1 MTMEY
6 LNSLNEPQRQAV
18 TYSDGPSLVIAG
30 AGSGKTRVLT
40 YKIAY
45 LLQSGLKP
53 QSILALTFTKK
64 AATEMKDRIAKVVGT
79 EAASKLWMGT
89 FHSIFARILRA
100 EAEKLGLDKDFTIYD
115 GTDSQNLL
123 ATIIKERKLDDK
135 TYNAKKIHARIS
147 RLKNDLVTPQ
157 MYRDIPEFHE
167 RDLADHLYAFGDLYA
182 AYAAR
187 CKNANALDFDDILLF
202 TNILL
207 RDDPQV
213 AFKYQNK
220 FRFILVDEYQD
231 TNASQYR
238 IIRKLCQQH
247 HKLCVV
253 GDDAQSIYGF
263 RGADVRN
270 ILSFTNDYPES
281 KVFRLEQNYRSTQTI
296 VNVANSLIAK
306 NSQQLEKHAFS
317 EQEVGNKVR
326 VFGAYTEGE
335 EAQVVAN
342 SIDRL
347 VKEADCKYSDFA
359 VLYRVNTQSRLI
371 EKALRDKNIPSRVW
385 GGKTFYQRAD
395 IKNIVSYCRLA
406 INHRDEEAFKR
417 IVNDP
422 PRGIGDVTVGKI
434 FEQSAANN
442 VSFWEVVDNI
452 RDYDFLNEGTKNKV
466 AAFAEMINDF
476 GKKASETDAY
486 EVVDSVIK
494 RSGIWADAYKDN
506 ELENKNRQQNI
517 NEMLRS
523 VFEFKTRV
531 SEEDGPEADLSLN
544 HFLTDIALLTSVDE
558 GDDNNKVTLMTVHA
572 SKGLEF
578 KEVFIIGVEEGMFP
592 SKRSA
597 SEESV
602 EEERRLMY
610 VAITRAEKNC
620 YITYCKQRMEGQT
633 PKVANPSR
641 FIKEIDPN
649 LLILPREWRD
659 TASVSSERGEA
670 RWKNGQ
676 QFNLRRP
683 TSPSQQSASFS
694 ASSRP
699 APNVHPLATGR
710 FKPASMLAGRVGP
723 VNISQFQVGT
733 FVKHKDYGIGQIV
746 KLEGEGK
753 ETKAFIEF
761 NHCGVKRIFLA
772 YAAANMQVINA

>member
-1 MTMEY
+1 MEY

-64 AATEMKDRIAKVVGT
+64 AATEMKERIAKVVGT

-100 EAEKLGLDKDFTIYD
+100 EAEKLGLNKDFTIYD
-115 GTDSQNLL
+115 GADSKNLI
-123 ATIIKERKLDDK
+123 ATIVKEKKLDEK
-135 TYNAKKIHARIS
+135 KYNAKNMQSKIS
-147 RLKNDLVTPQ
+147 RLKNDLITPQ
-157 MYRDIPEFHE
+157 MYREIPELHE
-167 RDLADHLYAFGDLYA
+167 RDVEDHLYAFGDLYE
-182 AYAAR
+182 AYSKR
-187 CKNANALDFDDILLF
+187 CKSANALDFDDILLF

-207 RDDPQV
+207 RDDAQI

-270 ILSFTNDYPES
+270 ILSFTNDYPEA

-326 VFGAYTEGE
+326 VFGAYSEGE

-342 SIDRL
+342 SIERL
-347 VKEADCKYSDFA
+347 VRDADCKYSDFA

-371 EKALRDKNIPSRVW
+371 EKALRMKNIPSRVW
-385 GGKTFYQRAD
+385 GGMTFYQRAD

-406 INHRDEEAFKR
+406 INHNDEEAFKR

-434 FEQSAANN
+434 FERSQADD
-442 VSFWEVVDNI
+442 VSFWDVVDNI
-452 RDYDFLNEGTKNKV
+452 RNYDFLNEGTKNKV

-476 GKKASETDAY
+476 GKKAEETDAY
-486 EVVDSVIK
+486 EVVDCVIK
-494 RSGIWADAYKDN
+494 RSGIWADAHKDN
-506 ELENKNRQQNI
+506 ELENKNRQQNLD
-517 NEMLRS
+517 EMIRS
-523 VFEFKTRV
+523 VHEFKTRV
-531 SEEDGPEADLSLN
+531 AEEDGKDADLSLN

-592 SKRSA
+592 SKRS
-597 SEESV
+597 SSDESV

-620 YITYCKQRMEGQT
+620 YITFCKSRMDGQT
-633 PKVANPSR
+633 LKTTNPSR

-649 LLILPREWRD
+649 LLILPKEWRD
-659 TASVSSERGEA
+659 TASVSSQRGEA
-670 RWKNGQ
+670 RWSSGQ
-676 QFNLRRP
+676 QFNLKRPGNASQQTSQPATTSRP
-683 TSPSQQSASFS
+683 TTG
-694 ASSRP
+694 
-699 APNVHPLATGR
+699 VHPLATGR
-710 FKPASMLAGRVGP
+710 FKPASTLSGRVGP

-733 FVKHKDYGIGQIV
+733 FVKHKEYGIGQIV
-746 KLEGEGK
+746 QLEGTGK
-753 ETKAFIEF
+753 ETKAFIDF
-761 NHCGVKRIFLA
+761 NHFGRKRIFLA
-772 YAAANMQVINA
+772 FAAANMQVINA